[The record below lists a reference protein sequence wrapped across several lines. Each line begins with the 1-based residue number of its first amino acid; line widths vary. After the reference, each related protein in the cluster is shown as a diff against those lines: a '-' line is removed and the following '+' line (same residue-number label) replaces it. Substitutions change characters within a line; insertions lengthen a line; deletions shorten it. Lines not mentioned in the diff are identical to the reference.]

1 MKKHLQPLW
10 MQILAL
16 IVAMVLFTLGSAAVK
31 GFAVT
36 LTIGILASMLTSIV
50 FTRAI
55 VNVGMWTSSC
65 DSIDWQGGG
74 EAIIRTN

>member
-1 MKKHLQPLW
+1 TMQPL
-10 MQILAL
+10 AL
-16 IVAMVLFTLGSAAVK
+16 KAQQKSDAVK

-55 VNVGMWTSSC
+55 VNAWYGGKSSVVL
-65 DSIDWQGGG
+65 SIGKVVDRPSF
-74 EAIIRTN
+74 ERIK